1 MYVELDMESSAVKN
15 PEAVFKILEDILRQT
30 YGERDM
36 LLIYKYLEEQ
46 YGLPRSEF
54 ANNID
59 LFAKGLESILSK
71 FAPHSKQG

>member
-15 PEAVFKILEDILRQT
+15 PEVIFKILEDILRQT

>member
-1 MYVELDMESSAVKN
+1 MYIELDMESSAVKN
-15 PEAVFKILEDILRQT
+15 PEKVFKILEDILRQT

-46 YGLPRSEF
+46 YGLPRPEF

-59 LFAKGLESILSK
+59 LFAKGIENILSK
-71 FAPHSKQG
+71 FAPHSIQG

>member
-1 MYVELDMESSAVKN
+1 MYDELDMESSAVKN
-15 PEAVFKILEDILRQT
+15 PETVFKILEDILRQT

>member
-1 MYVELDMESSAVKN
+1 MYIELDMESSAVKN
-15 PEAVFKILEDILRQT
+15 PEEVFKILEDILRQT

-59 LFAKGLESILSK
+59 LFAKGLENILSK
-71 FAPHSKQG
+71 FAPRSTQG

>member
-71 FAPHSKQG
+71 FAPRSKQG

>member
-1 MYVELDMESSAVKN
+1 MYDELDMESSAVKN
-15 PEAVFKILEDILRQT
+15 PETVFKILEDILRQT

-54 ANNID
+54 PNNID

-71 FAPHSKQG
+71 FAPRSKQG